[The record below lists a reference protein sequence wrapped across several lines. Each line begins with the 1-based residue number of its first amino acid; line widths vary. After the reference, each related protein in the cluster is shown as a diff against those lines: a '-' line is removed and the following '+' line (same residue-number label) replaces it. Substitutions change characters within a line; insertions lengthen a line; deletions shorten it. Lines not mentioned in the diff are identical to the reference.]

1 MSRPENRTGGS
12 VVPPEPNC
20 GVPSDLGAPK
30 RSVEDNVVSEPLSP
44 VDVACQET
52 VECIDRAV
60 QCELDTSAYYDDAH
74 RQHEERMESL
84 RRMRAILQGM
94 LHGPS
99 NAEN

>member
-1 MSRPENRTGGS
+1 MSATESRTGDS
-12 VVPPEPNC
+12 VVPPEPNY
-20 GVPSDLGAPK
+20 GVPSDLGAPR
-30 RSVEDNVVSEPLSP
+30 RSVEGSVVSEQLSP
-44 VDVACQET
+44 VDVACQQT
-52 VECIDRAV
+52 VECADRAV

-84 RRMRAILQGM
+84 RRMRAILQEI